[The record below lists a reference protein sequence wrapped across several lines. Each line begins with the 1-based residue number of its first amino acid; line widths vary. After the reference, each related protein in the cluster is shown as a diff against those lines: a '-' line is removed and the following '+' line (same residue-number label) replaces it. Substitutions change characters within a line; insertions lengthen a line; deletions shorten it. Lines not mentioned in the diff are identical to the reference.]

1 MHWNSALLMSLTNA
15 AEKLICLKN
24 KNIKYMTN
32 MYVHVLLWVVAY
44 DAPGKPVFYVYVCMY
59 EYLLH
64 VTGLSS
70 PNVV

>member
-1 MHWNSALLMSLTNA
+1 
-15 AEKLICLKN
+15 
-24 KNIKYMTN
+24 MTN

-44 DAPGKPVFYVYVCMY
+44 DVPGKQVFCVFYVYVCMY

-70 PNVV
+70 HNVV